1 MPPHRQTRKKSPTV
15 ATTEGEGEYG
25 AAAAAAATT
34 TTTTDDDDDLEEVER
49 FVDSEDG
56 SNNDMDDDD
65 DDDDDDDSD
74 DYDDLDDTLRDE
86 VKNLEKKVETSKG
99 KGRDYG
105 AHAKLLLKLRQAKLK
120 ERLEE
125 SRVAFDR
132 KFSLEEEQWLSWLED
147 KMTELK
153 NASGKREKKL
163 EAYIQELF

>member
-1 MPPHRQTRKKSPTV
+1 MTPEFRVCHPEMTLPIAWWIFSSSLLWRRQSWHDV
-15 ATTEGEGEYG
+15 DG
-25 AAAAAAATT
+25 
-34 TTTTDDDDDLEEVER
+34 DER
-49 FVDSEDG
+49 
-56 SNNDMDDDD
+56 DD

-74 DYDDLDDTLRDE
+74 DYDDLDDTLLDE
-86 VKNLEKKVETSKG
+86 VMNLEKKVETS

-132 KFSLEEEQWLSWLED
+132 KFSLSEEQWLSWLED

-153 NASGKREKKL
+153 KCASGKKRKEI
-163 EAYIQELF
+163 EVDMCWY

>member
-34 TTTTDDDDDLEEVER
+34 TTTTDDDDDLEEVEDLS
-49 FVDSEDG
+49 DSEDG
-56 SNNDMDDDD
+56 SNNDMDD

-74 DYDDLDDTLRDE
+74 DYDDLDDTLLDE
-86 VKNLEKKVETSKG
+86 VMNLEKKVETS

-132 KFSLEEEQWLSWLED
+132 KFSLSEEQWLSWLED
-147 KMTELK
+147 RMTELEK
-153 NASGKREKKL
+153 CAAGKKR
-163 EAYIQELF
+163 